1 MKFLKISETQF
12 NKDFKESVD
21 VTYEELLLPERA
33 TKYSAG
39 YDFFAPYTLRVHP
52 DETIKIPT
60 GIRVELDPD
69 KVLICVP
76 RSGLGFKYG
85 IELTNTLGIIDADYF
100 NSDNEGHIWVKLHYP
115 SYMKNEDLIINKG
128 EAMFQG
134 IIMSYFKVEDDTT
147 DTVRNGGFGSTTINK

>member
-1 MKFLKISETQF
+1 MKFYKISENQF
-12 NKDFKESVD
+12 HKDFNELKD
-21 VTYEELLLPERA
+21 ITYEELILPKRA

-39 YDFFAPYTLRVHP
+39 YDFFAPYTIHMHP
-52 DETIKIPT
+52 GETVKIPT

-76 RSGLGFKYG
+76 RSGLGFRYG
-85 IELTNTLGIIDADYF
+85 LELTNTLGIIDADYF

-115 SYMKNEDLIINKG
+115 HYMKNEELIINKG

-134 IIMSYFKVEDDTT
+134 IIISYFTT
-147 DTVRNGGFGSTTINK
+147 ENDNTSAIRNGGFGSTTPNK